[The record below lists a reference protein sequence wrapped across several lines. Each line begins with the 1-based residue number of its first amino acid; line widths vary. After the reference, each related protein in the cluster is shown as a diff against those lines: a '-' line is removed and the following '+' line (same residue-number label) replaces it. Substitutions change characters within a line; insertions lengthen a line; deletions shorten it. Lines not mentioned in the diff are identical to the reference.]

1 MLFAVYELELRT
13 AGRDAISFLY
23 YAGQLRGRAN
33 LMLRGMSPEDRQ
45 RTIDWIDSLSPAQ
58 VRALGKSL
66 TR

>member
-1 MLFAVYELELRT
+1 
-13 AGRDAISFLY
+13 
-23 YAGQLRGRAN
+23 
-33 LMLRGMSPEDRQ
+33 MLRGMSPEDRQ